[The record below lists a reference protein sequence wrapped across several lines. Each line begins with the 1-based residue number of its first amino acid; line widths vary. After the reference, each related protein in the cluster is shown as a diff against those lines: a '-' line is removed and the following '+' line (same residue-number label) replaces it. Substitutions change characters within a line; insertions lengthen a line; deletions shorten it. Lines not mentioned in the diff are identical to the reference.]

1 MAQTATELANLAL
14 LDIGQSPIDSIDE
27 STHTAETCKLL
38 YAQARDTVLA
48 AALWFCAKRRSS
60 LALLTE
66 TPAFGFTNAYQ
77 LPSDFLRLWDINGR
91 NKDYDLDGD
100 RLLIDDDDAQLIYI
114 WKLTDVSK
122 MHPWLVEAIR
132 KKMAA
137 ELAKALTGDRNR
149 RVELLNE
156 LQEVFET
163 AASVNALML
172 PGGDTLYGSDWLDAR
187 E

>member
-1 MAQTATELANLAL
+1 MAQTATEIANLAL
-14 LDIGQSPIDSIDE
+14 LKIGQPPIDSIDE

-48 AALWFCAKRRSS
+48 AALWFCAKRRTT
-60 LALLTE
+60 LALLVE
-66 TPAFGFTNAYQ
+66 TPAFDYANAFQ
-77 LPSDFLRLWDINGR
+77 LPSDFLRLWNINDRDIG
-91 NKDYDLDGD
+91 YDIDGD
-100 RLLIDDDDAQLIYI
+100 QLLIDDATAELVYVRR
-114 WKLTDVSK
+114 LTDVGK

-132 KKMAA
+132 LKLSA
-137 ELAKALTGDRNR
+137 ELAQALTGDRNR
-149 RVELLNE
+149 RVELMRE

-172 PGGDTLYGSDWLDAR
+172 PGGDSLHGGNWFDAR

>member
-1 MAQTATELANLAL
+1 
-14 LDIGQSPIDSIDE
+14 
-27 STHTAETCKLL
+27 
-38 YAQARDTVLA
+38 
-48 AALWFCAKRRSS
+48 
-60 LALLTE
+60 
-66 TPAFGFTNAYQ
+66 
-77 LPSDFLRLWDINGR
+77 
-91 NKDYDLDGD
+91 
-100 RLLIDDDDAQLIYI
+100 
-114 WKLTDVSK
+114 